1 MKRKPEAQTSVRLSF
16 HPKGEDNMSK
26 VIVRFLA
33 ILGALWLVAMVIM
46 IVAVIGSKGK
56 VPDKTILEANFEQ
69 ALPEDIPET
78 PTAKLML
85 SERAT
90 VRDVIDA
97 LDRGADDER
106 VVGLVAK
113 IGVAPL
119 GMAKVQEIR
128 EAVQRF
134 RAHKKFA
141 VAYSE
146 TFGEF
151 GPGNSAYYLATAFDQ
166 IYLQPSGD
174 IGLTG
179 IIMESPFIKG
189 TLGKLGMTFHGD
201 HRYEYK
207 NALNALTETK
217 YTAPHKE
224 AMTAIMTSWFNQMKE
239 GICQARQIA
248 PEKFPALVDAG
259 PYLGK
264 EAVDAK
270 LVDGVAYRDEV
281 YSQAKNK
288 AGGRAE
294 FLYLG
299 KYLDRAGRPHDRGK
313 AIALIFGVGGVTR
326 GKSDYDPVQGSVN
339 MGSDTVAGA
348 IRAAAADKDVKAIL
362 FRVDSPGGS
371 YVASDTIWR
380 EVVLARKAGK
390 PVIVSMGDLA
400 GSGGYFVAMAADK
413 IVAQPGTITASIGVL
428 GGKMLTSG
436 LWDKVGLSWDEV
448 HQGNNATMFTGTKD
462 YTPAEWARFEA
473 WLDRVYVDFTGKVA
487 EGRKL
492 SKEKVLEIAKGR
504 IWSGQDAKNL
514 GLVDEL
520 GGYDTALKLAR
531 KAAGI
536 PDGEDVK
543 IVVYPRPKT
552 FFQSLV
558 QRQGADNSDK
568 EALGQ
573 TLARILETVQPV
585 ARQLDAAGINRKDQ
599 DDVLRMPLV
608 EAGK

>member
-1 MKRKPEAQTSVRLSF
+1 
-16 HPKGEDNMSK
+16 MSK

-33 ILGALWLVAMVIM
+33 ILGALWLVAMVIL

-56 VPDKTILEANFEQ
+56 VPEKTILEANFDQ
-69 ALPEDIPET
+69 ALPEDIPES
-78 PTAKLML
+78 PTAKFLM
-85 SERAT
+85 SERPT
-90 VRDVIDA
+90 VRDVVDA
-97 LDRGADDER
+97 IDRGATDDR
-106 VVGLVAK
+106 VVGMVAK
-113 IGVAPL
+113 IGAPPL

-141 VAYSE
+141 IAYAE

-151 GPGNSAYYLATAFDQ
+151 GPGNGAYYLATAFDQ

-174 IGLTG
+174 VGLTG

-189 TLGKLGMTFHGD
+189 TLSKLGMSFHGD

-207 NALNALTETK
+207 NALNFFTENK
-217 YTAPHKE
+217 YTAPHRE
-224 AMTAIMTSWFNQMKE
+224 AIAGIMTSWFNQMKE

-248 PEKFPALVDAG
+248 PEKFQAIVDAG

-270 LVDGVAYRDEV
+270 LVDGLAYRDEV
-281 YSQAKNK
+281 YGQARSK
-288 AGGRAE
+288 AGARAK

-313 AIALIFGVGGVTR
+313 AIALVFGVGGVTR
-326 GKSDYDPVQGSVN
+326 GKSDYDPVQGSQN

-348 IRAAAADKDVKAIL
+348 IRTAAADKDVKAIL

-380 EVVLARKAGK
+380 EVVNARKAGK

-428 GGKMLTSG
+428 GGKILTSG

-448 HQGNNATMFTGTKD
+448 HQGNNATMFTGTHD

-473 WLDRVYVDFTGKVA
+473 WLDRVYIDFTGKVA
-487 EGRKL
+487 DGRKL
-492 SKEKVLEIAKGR
+492 PKEKVLEIAKGR

-520 GGYDTALKLAR
+520 GGYDTALNLAR

-536 PDGEDVK
+536 ADSEDVR
-543 IVVYPRPKT
+543 IVVYPRAKT
-552 FFQSLV
+552 LFQSLL
-558 QRQGADNSDK
+558 QRQGPDNSDK
-568 EALGQ
+568 EAVGQ
-573 TLARILETVQPV
+573 TLARILEIVQPM
-585 ARQLDAAGINRKDQ
+585 ARQLDAAGINRKNRDQ
-599 DDVLRMPLV
+599 DEVLRMP
-608 EAGK
+608 EYESK

>member
-1 MKRKPEAQTSVRLSF
+1 ML
-16 HPKGEDNMSK
+16 K

-46 IVAVIGSKGK
+46 IVAVIGSKGT
-56 VPDKTILEANFEQ
+56 VPEKTILEADFEQ
-69 ALPEDIPET
+69 ALPEDIPDN
-78 PTAKLML
+78 PTAKFLMN
-85 SERAT
+85 ERPT
-90 VRDVIDA
+90 VRDVVDA
-97 LDRGADDER
+97 LDRGAEDDR
-106 VVGLVAK
+106 VVGMVAR
-113 IGVAPL
+113 IGAAPL
-119 GMAKVQEIR
+119 GIAKVQEIR

-141 VAYSE
+141 IAYAE

-151 GPGNSAYYLATAFDQ
+151 GPGNGAYYLATAFDQ

-179 IIMESPFIKG
+179 IIMETPFVKG
-189 TLGKLGMTFHGD
+189 TLAKLGMTFHGD

-207 NALNALTETK
+207 NALNTLTETK
-217 YTAPHKE
+217 YTSPHKE

-248 PEKFPALVDAG
+248 PEKFQAMVDGG

-270 LVDGVAYRDEV
+270 LVDGVAYRDQV
-281 YSQAKNK
+281 YTQARSK
-288 AGGRAE
+288 AGARAQ

-299 KYLDRAGRPHDRGK
+299 KYLDRAGHPHERGK
-313 AIALIFGVGGVTR
+313 AIALVFGLGGVTR
-326 GKSDYDPVQGSVN
+326 GKSDYDPVQGSQN

-380 EVVLARKAGK
+380 EVVNARKAGK

-448 HQGNNATMFTGTKD
+448 HQGNNATMFTGTHD

-487 EGRKL
+487 DGRKL
-492 SKEKVLEIAKGR
+492 PKEKVLEIAKGR

-520 GGYDTALKLAR
+520 GGYDTALNLAR
-531 KAAGI
+531 KAANI
-536 PDGEDVK
+536 ADGEDVR
-543 IVVYPRPKT
+543 IIVYPRPKT
-552 FFQSLV
+552 LFQSLL
-558 QRQGADNSDK
+558 QRQGPDNSDK
-568 EALGQ
+568 EAVGQ
-573 TLARILETVQPV
+573 TLARILEIVQPM
-585 ARQLDAAGINRKDQ
+585 ARQLDAAGIKSKNEDQ
-599 DDVLRMPLV
+599 EDVLRMPLV
-608 EAGK
+608 EVGR

>member
-1 MKRKPEAQTSVRLSF
+1 M
-16 HPKGEDNMSK
+16 
-26 VIVRFLA
+26 
-33 ILGALWLVAMVIM
+33 
-46 IVAVIGSKGK
+46 
-56 VPDKTILEANFEQ
+56 
-69 ALPEDIPET
+69 
-78 PTAKLML
+78 
-85 SERAT
+85 
-90 VRDVIDA
+90 
-97 LDRGADDER
+97 
-106 VVGLVAK
+106 VAK
-113 IGVAPL
+113 IGAAPL

-141 VAYSE
+141 IAYAE

-151 GPGNSAYYLATAFDQ
+151 GPGNGAYYLATAFDQ

-179 IIMESPFIKG
+179 IIMETPFVKG
-189 TLGKLGMTFHGD
+189 TLSKLGVTFHGD

-207 NALNALTETK
+207 NALNTLTETK
-217 YTAPHKE
+217 YTPPHKE
-224 AMTAIMTSWFNQMKE
+224 ALAGIMTSWFNQMKE

-248 PEKFPALVDAG
+248 PEKFQTLVDAG
-259 PYLGK
+259 PYLGI

-281 YSQAKNK
+281 YSQARSK
-288 AGGRAE
+288 AGARAQ

-299 KYLDRAGRPHDRGK
+299 KYLDRAGHPHDRGK
-313 AIALIFGVGGVTR
+313 AIALVFGVGGVTR
-326 GKSDYDPVQGSVN
+326 GKSDYDPVQGSQN

-380 EVVLARKAGK
+380 EVVNARKAGK

-448 HQGNNATMFTGTKD
+448 HQGNNATMFTGTHD

-473 WLDRVYVDFTGKVA
+473 WLDRVYVDFTNKVA
-487 EGRKL
+487 DGRKL
-492 SKEKVLEIAKGR
+492 PKQKVLEIAKGR

-520 GGYDTALKLAR
+520 GGYDTALNLAR
-531 KAAGI
+531 KAANI
-536 PDGEDVK
+536 ADGEDVR

-552 FFQSLV
+552 LFQSLL
-558 QRQGADNSDK
+558 QRQGPDNSDK
-568 EALGQ
+568 EAVGQ
-573 TLARILETVQPV
+573 TLARILEIVQPM
-585 ARQLDAAGINRKDQ
+585 ARQLDAAGIKSKNEDQ
-599 DDVLRMPLV
+599 EDVLRMP
-608 EAGK
+608 EFESK

>member
-1 MKRKPEAQTSVRLSF
+1 
-16 HPKGEDNMSK
+16 MSK

-33 ILGALWLVAMVIM
+33 ILGALWLVGLG
-46 IVAVIGSKGK
+46 IVLFALMGSKGK
-56 VPDKTILEANFEQ
+56 VPSKTILEANFERP
-69 ALPEDIPET
+69 LVEDIPES
-78 PTAKLML
+78 PSAKLML
-85 SERAT
+85 TDRHT
-90 VRDVIDA
+90 LRDVVDA
-97 LDRGADDER
+97 IDRGANDDR
-106 VVGLVAK
+106 VVGMVAK
-113 IGVAPL
+113 IGAAPI
-119 GMAKVQEIR
+119 GMAQVQEIR
-128 EAVQRF
+128 EAVERF
-134 RAHKKFA
+134 RARKKFA

-179 IIMESPFIKG
+179 IMFESPFVKG
-189 TLGKLGMTFHGD
+189 TLAKLGVTFHGD

-207 NALNALTETK
+207 NALNFYTETK

-224 AMTAIMTSWFNQMKE
+224 AMTALMNAWFSQIKD
-239 GICQARQIA
+239 GICLARQIA
-248 PEKFPALVDAG
+248 PEKFQSIVDAG

-270 LVDGVAYRDEV
+270 LVDALAYRDEV
-281 YSQAKNK
+281 YDQVKK
-288 AGGRAE
+288 KGGDGAE
-294 FLYLG
+294 LLYIE
-299 KYLDRAGRPHDRGK
+299 KYLDRAGRPHDHGK
-313 AIALIFGVGGVTR
+313 SIALIFGVGGVTR
-326 GKSDYDPVQGSVN
+326 GKSDYDPVQGATN
-339 MGSDTVAGA
+339 MGSDTVASA
-348 IRAAAADKDVKAIL
+348 FRAAVADKDVKAIL

-380 EVVLARKAGK
+380 EVVKARQAGK

-400 GSGGYFVAMAADK
+400 GSGGYFVAMGADK

-448 HQGNNATMFTGTKD
+448 HQGNNATMFTGTQD
-462 YTPAEWARFEA
+462 YTPAEWGRFEA

-487 EGRKL
+487 DGRKL
-492 SKEKVLEIAKGR
+492 PKEKVLQIAKGR
-504 IWSGQDAKNL
+504 IWSGADAKNL

-520 GGYDTALKLAR
+520 GGYDTALKLAK

-536 PDGEDVK
+536 PESDDVK

-552 FFQSLV
+552 FFQAV
-558 QRQGADNSDK
+558 IQRQTPDGSDK
-568 EALGQ
+568 EAVGQ
-573 TLARILETVQPV
+573 TLARILQVVQPV
-585 ARQLDAAGINRKDQ
+585 VRQLDAAGINRRDQ
-599 DDVLRMPLV
+599 DDVLRMPEF
-608 EAGK
+608 EAAK

>member
-1 MKRKPEAQTSVRLSF
+1 ML
-16 HPKGEDNMSK
+16 K

-46 IVAVIGSKGK
+46 IVAVIGSKGT
-56 VPDKTILEANFEQ
+56 VPEKTILEADFEQ
-69 ALPEDIPET
+69 ALPEDIPDN
-78 PTAKLML
+78 PTAKFLMN
-85 SERAT
+85 ERPT
-90 VRDVIDA
+90 VRDVVDA
-97 LDRGADDER
+97 IDRGAEDDR
-106 VVGLVAK
+106 VVGMVAK
-113 IGVAPL
+113 IGAPPL

-141 VAYSE
+141 IAYAE

-151 GPGNSAYYLATAFDQ
+151 GPGNGAYYLATAFDQ

-179 IIMESPFIKG
+179 IIMETPFVKG
-189 TLGKLGMTFHGD
+189 TLAKLGMTFHGD

-207 NALNALTETK
+207 NALNTLTETK
-217 YTAPHKE
+217 YTSPHKE

-248 PEKFPALVDAG
+248 PEKFQAMVDGG

-270 LVDGVAYRDEV
+270 LVDGVAYRDQV
-281 YSQAKNK
+281 YTQAGSK
-288 AGGRAE
+288 AGARAQ

-299 KYLDRAGRPHDRGK
+299 KYLDRAGHPHERGK
-313 AIALIFGVGGVTR
+313 AIALVFGLGGVTR
-326 GKSDYDPVQGSVN
+326 GKSDYDPVQGSQN

-380 EVVLARKAGK
+380 EVVNARKAGK

-448 HQGNNATMFTGTKD
+448 HQGNNATMFTGTHD

-473 WLDRVYVDFTGKVA
+473 WLDRVYIDFTSKVA
-487 EGRKL
+487 DGRKL
-492 SKEKVLEIAKGR
+492 PKEKVLEIAKGR

-520 GGYDTALKLAR
+520 GGYDTALNLAR
-531 KAAGI
+531 KAANI
-536 PDGEDVK
+536 PDGEDVR
-543 IVVYPRPKT
+543 IIVYPRPKT
-552 FFQSLV
+552 LLQSLL
-558 QRQGADNSDK
+558 QRQGPDNSDK
-568 EALGQ
+568 EAVAQ
-573 TLARILETVQPV
+573 TLARILEIVQPM
-585 ARQLDAAGINRKDQ
+585 ARQLDAAGIKSKNEDQ
-599 DDVLRMPLV
+599 EDVLRMPVV
-608 EAGK
+608 EVGR